1 MNPTEVLGFI
11 LALLVMLAGVV
22 GAVLPALPGTPL
34 IFLAALAHR
43 LWFGNHSASWL
54 VVVALAVL
62 AAFSMVMDFVATTYG
77 AKRLGSTWRGM
88 TGAVVGAMLGL
99 FILPPFGLVLLPLIG
114 ASLAEILGGREWKE
128 AGKAGIGASLGVLA
142 GTLGKVGCSLA
153 MVALWMFNLLW
164 RLFGSTTPG

>member
-1 MNPTEVLGFI
+1 MNPNEVLGFI

-34 IFLAALAHR
+34 IFLAALGHR

-114 ASLAEILGGREWKE
+114 ASLAEILGGREWRE

-164 RLFGSTTPG
+164 RLFGTTTPG